1 MKRKGKKELHET
13 DNKKIKTLDIPKVKF
28 INIVDAS
35 CHEIRQA
42 QRQKFGLMI
51 VLYCTCMFC
60 PNHTHNLQ
68 SVLLQQKNYRSLH
81 KTLKSSALFER
92 LTGSQF

>member
-51 VLYCTCMFC
+51 VLYCTCNCFVQTTHTIYNQFFC
-60 PNHTHNLQ
+60 SKRITDLCIKHSNPL
-68 SVLLQQKNYRSLH
+68 RC
-81 KTLKSSALFER
+81 LKED
-92 LTGSQF
+92 